1 MVRRFYFLAMVAGTL
16 LPLSQFLPWLSTHGI
31 DPTLFMEE
39 LFATRISAFFG
50 IDVIVSALALIPFI
64 LIEGRRIG
72 MGSLWT
78 PIFGTCLIGVS
89 CGLPMFL
96 YLREA
101 RLEAMKGT
109 AVDRIV

>member
-16 LPLSQFLPWLSTHGI
+16 LPLSQFLPWLSTHGL
-31 DPTLFMEE
+31 DAALFVDE

-50 IDVIVSALALIPFI
+50 LDVIVSALVLIPFI
-64 LIEGRRIG
+64 VIEGRRIG

-78 PIFGTCLIGVS
+78 PIVGTCLIGVS

-109 AVDRIV
+109 AVDRVV